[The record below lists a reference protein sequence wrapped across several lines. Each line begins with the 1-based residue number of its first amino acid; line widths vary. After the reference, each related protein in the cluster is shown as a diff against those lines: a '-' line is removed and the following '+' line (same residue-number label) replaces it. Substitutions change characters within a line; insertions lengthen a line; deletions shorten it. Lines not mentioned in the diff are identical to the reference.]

1 MMELATL
8 LHQAEAAS
16 ASVRIERRDSIAAYG
31 ARAIDAVSPW
41 LKSPRLAAFAVRVI
55 ERVGVG
61 GEPVLASKV
70 LRSARSVVPA
80 YVRADVDW
88 ALDHIKTQGRLALPS
103 PRPRAVPHPRSV
115 VSSGPRGRA
124 R

>member
-1 MMELATL
+1 MELATL

-16 ASVRIERRDSIAAYG
+16 ASVRIERRDDIAAYG

-41 LKSPRLAAFAVRVI
+41 LRSPRLAAFAVRVI
-55 ERVGVG
+55 EQVGVG
-61 GEPVLASKV
+61 GEPVLASKA

-80 YVRADVDW
+80 HVSGDVTW
-88 ALDHIKTQGRLALPS
+88 ALRRIKAQGRAALPA
-103 PRPRAVPHPRSV
+103 PRPRAAATRARSV
-115 VSSGPRGRA
+115 ASSGPRGRA